1 MLTIFKCCSW
11 GS

>member
-11 GS
+11 GP